1 MGIPLTEGG
10 VAERARLST
19 FYGRETWIDGLAE
32 DQLAQAAGW
41 PGMKA
46 VAGFPDL
53 HPGRHGPVG
62 AAFLADRIWP
72 QLVGPDIGC
81 GMALWRLNL
90 PRRRLKIDKAA
101 RRLRV
106 LEDGADPDRAA
117 EALAEA
123 GLAGTSGEGL
133 GTIGGGNHFCE
144 VQGVEQ
150 VLDPEA
156 AARIGLA
163 EGDLCLLVHSGSRG
177 RGAQVFE
184 GLDDGW
190 KRGFAPDGD
199 AALRYLA
206 LHDAAV
212 AWARANRRLIAEA
225 AARALR
231 SAAVLLCDAVHNSVQ
246 RRGPLWLHRK
256 GAAEADRGLAPL
268 AGSRESLSFLLSV
281 PEGPAEA
288 LGSVSHGAGRRYD
301 RASMHGRIRK
311 TRSDL
316 AALEQTRFGGR
327 VICEDR
333 DLLLEE
339 AGQAYKSADQ
349 VARDLEAFGLAR
361 RAASLAP
368 LITFKT
374 ARDAR

>member
-1 MGIPLTEGG
+1 M
-10 VAERARLST
+10 
-19 FYGRETWIDGLAE
+19 
-32 DQLAQAAGW
+32 
-41 PGMKA
+41 
-46 VAGFPDL
+46 
-53 HPGRHGPVG
+53 
-62 AAFLADRIWP
+62 
-72 QLVGPDIGC
+72 
-81 GMALWRLNL
+81 
-90 PRRRLKIDKAA
+90 
-101 RRLRV
+101 
-106 LEDGADPDRAA
+106 
-117 EALAEA
+117 
-123 GLAGTSGEGL
+123 
-133 GTIGGGNHFCE
+133 
-144 VQGVEQ
+144 
-150 VLDPEA
+150 
-156 AARIGLA
+156 
-163 EGDLCLLVHSGSRG
+163 
-177 RGAQVFE
+177 
-184 GLDDGW
+184 
-190 KRGFAPDGD
+190 
-199 AALRYLA
+199 RYLA

-231 SAAVLLCDAVHNSVQ
+231 SEAVLLCDAVHNSVQ

-288 LGSVSHGAGRRYD
+288 LGSVSHGAGRGYD

-327 VICEDR
+327 VICDDR

-374 ARDAR
+374 ARGAR